1 MEKMTLEE
9 YIDKQIEKCARYPNE
24 YTAGV
29 INALLRVK
37 IFIKSDNYLENQ
49 KVKNL
54 EDFVD
59 RVINHAYMY
68 QSEFYKEGVELLN
81 NKDNGEKPDKKE
93 TI

>member
-1 MEKMTLEE
+1 MKKMTLEE
-9 YIDKQIEKCARYPNE
+9 YLTEQIEKCDRYPNE

-68 QSEFYKEGVELLN
+68 QSEFYKEGVDLLN
-81 NKDNGEKPDKKE
+81 NKNNGEKPDKKE

>member
-1 MEKMTLEE
+1 MKKMTLEE
-9 YIDKQIEKCARYPNE
+9 YLTEQMAKCARYPNE
-24 YTAGV
+24 FTAGV

-68 QSEFYKEGVELLN
+68 QSEFYKEGVDLLN
-81 NKDNGEKPDKKE
+81 NKDNEEKPDKKE